1 MSNMNRLAGG
11 DDENRPTDIRSI
23 REVNGEIEDGPC
35 DVLVF
40 NDVSNKSRFK
50 TSLLNTRW
58 SIECKLISF
67 FCSLKQD
74 VYYPLIN
81 IDPKSII
88 KPSVINIKPNEVFI
102 ENETSSFKK
111 AYFKWRSEG
120 LCSAL
125 EFLSALPTTTSRGE
139 NGEEVGESF
148 GKTFFRAFAHYLL
161 LIWCKLLLVYVYF
174 YPYALLS
181 EDELCEKFCKFNNFK
196 GVIRHIVWHPRKHKV
211 ALALSNDNVYIYS
224 SNLVTPLLKHPFQK
238 KITDIKWSP
247 TNENQLTIACARC
260 IIKWNI
266 DTKEK
271 SVRLPIKCAEI
282 LKDDFSFPITRID
295 YTSNGNYL
303 LVSSPSSSKILWIYQ
318 GAKPASNATGAPLRP
333 NVSAV
338 HNDSRL
344 LLNRSTATTSE
355 PPRSEEAKN
364 DFQIISQKSPANSV
378 AVVNENKSLRMF
390 ASTITYFSMSPDDS
404 RVCVGSTEF
413 GVRVYETENFTCK
426 NWARELKAISKCACW
441 NQTNGRILLFAMESL
456 PKVYA
461 IIFYDKAESNYV
473 GGTNTYIPVL
483 DVKETELESGVKV
496 GGSVQNI
503 VWDQNCE
510 RLILAFVENPHY
522 LAVYRTKIKPSLEI
536 TSIGFIHGLR
546 EELPLCYSFHYAF
559 KSGALLTVCWSSG
572 YVSHIPLQYNQN
584 EKANKTMNRSQFNRS
599 QFNATNVR
607 SLTSFCMNQ
616 IMSDENT
623 SFIQPNTSTMNVT
636 KKYLTQDS
644 VISPRKPML
653 FTSFNEN
660 QENDSLDN

>member
-1 MSNMNRLAGG
+1 MARSTGG
-11 DDENRPTDIRSI
+11 DDENQPTDIRSI
-23 REVNGEIEDGPC
+23 REVHGEIEDGPC

-40 NDVSNKSRFK
+40 NDVSNEM
-50 TSLLNTRW
+50 TNP
-58 SIECKLISF
+58 IKLIIKLKLTRSF
-67 FCSLKQD
+67 DSPKQD

-88 KPSVINIKPNEVFI
+88 KPSIINIKPNEVFI
-102 ENETSSFKK
+102 ENETSPFKK

-120 LCSAL
+120 LWSAL
-125 EFLSALPTTTSRGE
+125 EFLSALPASRD
-139 NGEEVGESF
+139 GEESESY
-148 GKTFFRAFAHYLL
+148 GKTFLRALAHYLL
-161 LIWCKLLLVYVYF
+161 AIWNKLLLIYLFF

-196 GVIRHIVWHPRKHKV
+196 GVIRHIAWHPRKHKV

-224 SNLVTPLLKHPFQK
+224 SNLITPLLKHPFQK
-238 KITDIKWSP
+238 KITDMKWSP

-282 LKDDFSFPITRID
+282 LKNDFKFPITCID
-295 YTSNGNYL
+295 YTSNGDYL
-303 LVSSPSSSKILWIYQ
+303 LVGSPSSSKIMWVYQ
-318 GAKPASNATGAPLRP
+318 ATKPVINPPGVRANTSTI
-333 NVSAV
+333 
-338 HNDSRL
+338 HNDSKL
-344 LLNRSTATTSE
+344 LLNRSTVE
-355 PPRSEEAKN
+355 PSKESKN
-364 DFQIISQKSPANSV
+364 EFSIIGQKSVLEAPI
-378 AVVNENKSLRMF
+378 NENRNLRMLS
-390 ASTITYFSMSPDDS
+390 ATITYFAISPDDS
-404 RVCVGSTEF
+404 RLCVGSTDF
-413 GVRVYETENFTCK
+413 GIDVYETGNFTWK
-426 NWARELKAISKCACW
+426 SWGKDLKKSSKCACW
-441 NQTNGRILLFAMESL
+441 NQSGRILLFAMKSV

-461 IIFYDKAESNYV
+461 VIFYDKAEPTYV

-483 DVKETELESGVKV
+483 DVKETELESGVTV
-496 GGSVQNI
+496 GGAVQNI
-503 VWDQNCE
+503 IWDQNCE
-510 RLILAFVENPHY
+510 RLILAFVDNPHY

-546 EELPLCYSFHYAF
+546 EEIPLCYSFHYAF

-584 EKANKTMNRSQFNRS
+584 DKANRTLNRS

-616 IMSDENT
+616 ILSDENT
-623 SFIQPNTSTMNVT
+623 SFIQPNSSTMNVT

-660 QENDSLDN
+660 QENDLGI

>member
-1 MSNMNRLAGG
+1 M
-11 DDENRPTDIRSI
+11 
-23 REVNGEIEDGPC
+23 
-35 DVLVF
+35 
-40 NDVSNKSRFK
+40 
-50 TSLLNTRW
+50 
-58 SIECKLISF
+58 
-67 FCSLKQD
+67 
-74 VYYPLIN
+74 
-81 IDPKSII
+81 
-88 KPSVINIKPNEVFI
+88 INIKPNEVFI
-102 ENETSSFKK
+102 ENETSAFKK

-125 EFLSALPTTTSRGE
+125 EFLSALPASTNPGE
-139 NGEEVGESF
+139 NGEQVPEGF
-148 GKTFFRAFAHYLL
+148 GKTFVRAFARYLL

-181 EDELCEKFCKFNNFK
+181 EDELCEKFCKFNNFN

-238 KITDIKWSP
+238 KITDIKWNP

-266 DTKEK
+266 DPKEK

-282 LKDDFSFPITRID
+282 LKDDFKFPITCIE

-303 LVSSPSSSKILWIYQ
+303 LVSSPSSSKILWIHQ
-318 GAKPASNATGAPLRP
+318 GVKPTAPGATGAPSLRP
-333 NVSAV
+333 NTSAM

-344 LLNRSTATTSE
+344 LLNRSTATSE
-355 PPRSEEAKN
+355 TTPEEVKN
-364 DFQIISQKSPANSV
+364 DFQPIGQKSPEV
-378 AVVNENKSLRMF
+378 AVNENRSLRII
-390 ASTITYFSMSPDDS
+390 ASTINYFAMSPDDS
-404 RVCVGSTEF
+404 RFCVGSSKF
-413 GVRVYETENFTCK
+413 GVRVYETENFTYK
-426 NWARELKAISKCACW
+426 SWAGELKAISKCACW
-441 NQTNGRILLFAMESL
+441 NQTNGRILLFALESL

-461 IIFYDKAESNYV
+461 VIFYDKAEPNYV

-483 DVKETELESGVKV
+483 DVRETELDSGVKV

-536 TSIGFIHGLR
+536 TAIGFIHGLR
-546 EELPLCYSFHYAF
+546 DELPLCYSFHYAF

-572 YVSHIPLQYNQN
+572 YVSHIPLQYAQN
-584 EKANKTMNRSQFNRS
+584 DKANRTLNQS

-616 IMSDENT
+616 IMSDENA

-660 QENDSLDN
+660 QENDALLDN